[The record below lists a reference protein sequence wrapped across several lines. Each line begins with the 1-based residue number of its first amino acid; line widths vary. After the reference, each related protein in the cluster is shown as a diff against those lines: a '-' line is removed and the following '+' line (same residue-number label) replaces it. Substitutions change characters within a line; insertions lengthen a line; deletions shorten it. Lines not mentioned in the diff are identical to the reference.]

1 MTSSLLSPRKTAIR
15 CQLERWGDVLPE
27 MEPLFPQ
34 HWRELAV
41 NQHAIKIDLDREKY
55 SNLDKQDMLHVVTVR
70 AGETLVGYA
79 IAFLMPH
86 MHYKSSGPMA
96 MTDMYFVLPEFRN
109 GAGLKLFR
117 EYERTLREKGIRQ
130 AITSCKVHQDHQAF
144 LEALGWTWTDKTFI
158 KLLD

>member
-1 MTSSLLSPRKTAIR
+1 
-15 CQLERWGDVLPE
+15 
-27 MEPLFPQ
+27 MEPLFPL

-41 NQHAIKIDLDREKY
+41 NQHAVKIDLDREKY
-55 SNLDKQDMLHVVTVR
+55 ANLEKQDMLHVVTVR
-70 AGETLVGYA
+70 ASFGTNPNKLVGYA

-96 MTDMYFVLPEFRN
+96 MTDMYFVLPEFRR
-109 GAGLKLFR
+109 GAGLKMFR
-117 EYERTLREKGIRQ
+117 EYERSLRAKGILC

-158 KLLD
+158 KLLQ